1 MASHQ
6 YVYIARHGETDANVL
21 RAVQGLDD
29 PLTERGH
36 RQAARLAQRA
46 QNLEF
51 DHLIAS
57 DAERAHD
64 TAKEVAK
71 VTGKTVVLDACL
83 REVRRPS
90 SLIGVPWTDE
100 RYLAF
105 RAEESANQTNPDW
118 RYEDGENFADVRDRA
133 LATLSLFESYETA
146 SLFVVSHG
154 LFMRA
159 VAATVLLE
167 RQLTRE
173 AWWSMHRALPIHN
186 TGITVLRRDL
196 ENAHWVLLS
205 WNDHSHF
212 ADD

>member
-1 MASHQ
+1 MATHQ
-6 YVYIARHGETDANVL
+6 YVYLARHGETDANVL
-21 RAVQGLDD
+21 GVVQGLDD

-36 RQAARLAQRA
+36 RQAARLAGRA

-51 DHLIAS
+51 DHLLSS
-57 DAERAHD
+57 DAQRALD
-64 TAKEVAK
+64 TARHVAEAAKK
-71 VTGKTVVLDACL
+71 VIESDACL

-105 RAEESANQTNPDW
+105 RTEEHTNQTNPDW
-118 RYEDGENFADVRDRA
+118 RYEDSENFSDVRDRA
-133 LATLSLFESYETA
+133 RATLQLFESYETA
-146 SLFVVSHG
+146 PLFVVSHG

-167 RQLTRE
+167 RSLTRE

-212 ADD
+212 ADE